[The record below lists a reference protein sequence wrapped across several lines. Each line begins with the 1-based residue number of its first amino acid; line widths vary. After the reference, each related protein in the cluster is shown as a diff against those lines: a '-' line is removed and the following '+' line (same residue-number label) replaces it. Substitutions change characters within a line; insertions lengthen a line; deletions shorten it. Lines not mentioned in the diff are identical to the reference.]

1 MKMQVTILDIE
12 EKESKAGN
20 KYASAQV
27 IFHDD
32 QVTAGPISFFGDAY
46 QKCKDLIKKNGR
58 YMANLKLQPDRNGT
72 QVEIL
77 GLEAIKPA

>member
-12 EKESKAGN
+12 EKQSKAGN

-32 QVTAGPISFFGDAY
+32 SVTAGPISFFGDAY
-46 QKCKDLIKKNGR
+46 AKCADIIKKNGR
-58 YMANLKLQPDRNGT
+58 YVANLKLQPDRNGT
-72 QVEIL
+72 QVEIVS
-77 GLEAIKPA
+77 LEAVKPA